1 MLLFFIS
8 MVFPLL
14 SLFYHFD
21 FGLLFSGLSLAL
33 TPICTKDSPGGA
45 KIFSPFFCGFFAKI
59 NLSFFWFFSLFP
71 LIFINLLLTPYRKL
85 SGQRRVLWPSVLMLE
100 TDNLNNKPS
109 SNIENLWNIAYNTNC
124 YITDRDLRM
133 LRDKFM
139 FIEQCHAHSAY
150 VPCSFCAVALSSVRN
165 MCGFSD
171 VMESIGNE

>member
-45 KIFSPFFCGFFAKI
+45 NTFSHFFLRFFCKVKFEFF
-59 NLSFFWFFSLFP
+59 LVFSLFP

-85 SGQRRVLWPSVLMLE
+85 SGQRHVLWLSWCSKPTTCTTNRQVILKICGILHIILTVILQIE
-100 TDNLNNKPS
+100 TWECSGTNLCLS
-109 SNIENLWNIAYNTNC
+109 SGAIRIPLT
-124 YITDRDLRM
+124 L
-133 LRDKFM
+133 
-139 FIEQCHAHSAY
+139 HAH
-150 VPCSFCAVALSSVRN
+150 FALSRYRLFAICAASVT
-165 MCGFSD
+165 
-171 VMESIGNE
+171 

>member
-85 SGQRRVLWPSVLMLE
+85 SGQRRVLWPSWCSKPTTWTTNRQVILKICEILHIILTVILQTE
-100 TDNLNNKPS
+100 TWECSGTNLCLS
-109 SNIENLWNIAYNTNC
+109 SSAMRIPLT
-124 YITDRDLRM
+124 
-133 LRDKFM
+133 F
-139 FIEQCHAHSAY
+139 HAH
-150 VPCSFCAVALSSVRN
+150 FALSRYRLFAICAASVT
-165 MCGFSD
+165 
-171 VMESIGNE
+171 